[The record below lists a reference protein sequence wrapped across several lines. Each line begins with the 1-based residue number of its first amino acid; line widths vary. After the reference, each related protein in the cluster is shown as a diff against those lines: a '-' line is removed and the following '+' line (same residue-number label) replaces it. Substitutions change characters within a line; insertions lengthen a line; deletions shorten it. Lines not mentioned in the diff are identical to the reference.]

1 MKTRI
6 KQKFCIDVKVRLL
19 DGFYPTSWEES
30 TETLYMSCDILL
42 TFAFP
47 IMESKERSSVA
58 LTWLFTYLEKIFLQN
73 SIKCLCCFGLIKW
86 EPQISPSR
94 IVELLSLLL
103 IPIWTN
109 VCAQQRASVI
119 CLTHRMVLFCE
130 IGFVLWSL
138 YINFYIYNFSL
149 LILAFLKFIQLVYHD
164 SCMFHFHFDSVLN
177 SSLLIKFERRFSSL
191 FNDAM
196 ANGECLSAVK
206 WKCFVLC
213 YMSENRSVPLR

>member
-1 MKTRI
+1 MERSKTLI
-6 KQKFCIDVKVRLL
+6 FVNENPHQKFCIDVKVRLL

-47 IMESKERSSVA
+47 IMESKERSSVG

-73 SIKCLCCFGLIKW
+73 NIKCLCCFGLIKW

-109 VCAQQRASVI
+109 VCAQQRASVS
-119 CLTHRMVLFCE
+119 TE
-130 IGFVLWSL
+130 W
-138 YINFYIYNFSL
+138 FYF
-149 LILAFLKFIQLVYHD
+149 AK
-164 SCMFHFHFDSVLN
+164 
-177 SSLLIKFERRFSSL
+177 
-191 FNDAM
+191 
-196 ANGECLSAVK
+196 
-206 WKCFVLC
+206 
-213 YMSENRSVPLR
+213 